1 MSDMKKLYLCDGE
14 SCSNNSAPFSICAY
28 HTTDGACYHTSDP
41 SHSLSEQ
48 NKLDDTI
55 FVEEDGYLVE
65 HKRAE
70 WEKDLDSRIG

>member
-14 SCSNNSAPFSICAY
+14 ACSDASTPSSICVY
-28 HTTDGACYHTSDP
+28 HNENGTCCHTSNP
-41 SHSLSEQ
+41 LHSLSEQ

-55 FVEEDGYLVE
+55 FVKEHGYLVE